1 MKKYEE
7 NKLLKRLI
15 VIKCKSSEME
25 NSSRAVKSVD
35 SKVSHNFLLS
45 LVVFIFLSKHGIVL
59 LSSS

>member
-25 NSSRAVKSVD
+25 NSSRAVKSED
-35 SKVSHNFLLS
+35 SKVSHNILLS
-45 LVVFIFLSKHGIVL
+45 LVIFIFLSKHGIVL